1 MAIEWRNKQDGGR
14 VLHLSGSIDFT
25 QHRGLSSAT
34 SHLQSEMARLPVE
47 ADLSGVTML
56 DSAGL
61 GLLLILKER
70 VEQKGLRVV
79 LTRCSPVAL
88 DSLRDANFNRVFEIS

>member
-1 MAIEWRNKQDGGR
+1 MAIEWRTKKGGDQ

-25 QHRGLSSAT
+25 QHRGFSSAVKLLQNDGKR
-34 SHLQSEMARLPVE
+34 SHLE

-61 GLLLILKER
+61 GLLLILKECAEQQGHR
-70 VEQKGLRVV
+70 VL
-79 LTRCSPVAL
+79 LTRCSSVAL
-88 DSLRDANFNRVFEIS
+88 ASLQDANFNRVFEIN